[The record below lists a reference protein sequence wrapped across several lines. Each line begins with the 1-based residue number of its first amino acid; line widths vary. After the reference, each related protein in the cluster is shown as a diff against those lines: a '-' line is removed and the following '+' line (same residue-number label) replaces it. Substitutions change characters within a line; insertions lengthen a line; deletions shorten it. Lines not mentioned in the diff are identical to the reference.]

1 MIIKSRFREGD
12 LVYTLSNNK
21 IKQGKI
27 IKPYFDNYD
36 SKLKTLEERLQWEVD
51 IKEFSPFAFSLQ
63 YNIKRSEKD
72 LFETKE
78 ELIKSL

>member
-1 MIIKSRFREGD
+1 MVIKSRFREGD
-12 LVYTLSNNK
+12 LVYTLSNNQ
-21 IKQGKI
+21 IKRGRI
-27 IKPYFDNYD
+27 LRPYFDNYD

-51 IKEFSPFAFSLQ
+51 IQELSLSF
-63 YNIKRSEKD
+63 YPINIRRSEDK